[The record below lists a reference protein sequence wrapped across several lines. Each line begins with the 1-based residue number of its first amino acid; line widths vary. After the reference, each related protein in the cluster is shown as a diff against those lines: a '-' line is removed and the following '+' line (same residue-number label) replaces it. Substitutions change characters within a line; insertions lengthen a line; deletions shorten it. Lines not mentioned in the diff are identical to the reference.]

1 MTGLLLSVDLTVR
14 RGVGALYFSKR
25 SPDNVQAALKWDPS
39 NPQYYDSLA
48 TLMHLYADGE
58 NPNELIRL
66 YHSAVALSPH
76 DAQLWADLGAA
87 YDWAGSSSQAV
98 GAFQKAHLLFPN
110 SPEINWRLANFD
122 FRNGRTLDAL
132 SALKRVLSE
141 DSSAQRNVFMLA
153 SRATN
158 DRKAILDEMLP
169 PQVPVLFAYLNF
181 EAEKGDI
188 DGAQEV
194 WAHIIQSNLA
204 FNLYDAFPYLEALIH
219 HRKAD
224 QLAEA
229 WSILTQRFPALVGP
243 HGDGSNLVTNGSFRR
258 DILNGGLDWRVVPVE
273 GVTVGLSV
281 ESPSDD
287 ARALRITFDGSR
299 NLDYSHVVQY
309 VLVQPATRYR
319 FSGQTRAEDITTD
332 SGPRFEISDA
342 YDMNRLFASTEN
354 VLGTS
359 DWSEQHAEFTTGS
372 DTHLLLIRIAR
383 PRSGKLDNKIFGS
396 VWVTHLLLKPEP

>member
-1 MTGLLLSVDLTVR
+1 VTALLLCIDLTVR
-14 RGVGALYFSKR
+14 RGVGALYFRKG

-39 NPQYYDSLA
+39 NPRYYDSLA
-48 TLMHLYADGE
+48 TLMHLYADDE
-58 NPNELIRL
+58 NPNEIIRL
-66 YHSAVALSPH
+66 YRNAVGLSPH
-76 DAQLWADLGAA
+76 DAELWADLGAA

-98 GAFQKAHLLFPN
+98 GAFQKAHFLFPN
-110 SPEINWRLANFD
+110 SPQINWRLANFD
-122 FRNGRTLDAL
+122 FRTGRTLEAL

-141 DSSAQRNVFMLA
+141 DSSAQRNVFMLVT
-153 SRATN
+153 RATN
-158 DRKAILDEMLP
+158 DRKAILNVMLP
-169 PQVPVLFAYLNF
+169 PQGPLLFAYLNF
-181 EAEKGDI
+181 EAEKGDL

-194 WAHIIQSNLA
+194 WARIIQSNLE
-204 FNLYDAFPYLEALIH
+204 FNLHQAFPYLDALIH

-224 QLAEA
+224 QLAET
-229 WSILTQRFPALVGP
+229 WSILTKRFPALVGP
-243 HGDGSNLVTNGSFRR
+243 DGDGSNLVTNGSFRR

-281 ESPSDD
+281 ESPCGD

-309 VLVQPATRYR
+309 VRVQPATRYR
-319 FSGQTRAEDITTD
+319 FSSQARAEGITTD
-332 SGPRFEISDA
+332 TGPRFEISDA
-342 YDMNRLFASTEN
+342 YNMNRLFASTEN

-383 PRSGKLDNKIFGS
+383 PPSSKLDNKIFGS
-396 VWVTHLLLKPEP
+396 VWVTHVLLKPEP